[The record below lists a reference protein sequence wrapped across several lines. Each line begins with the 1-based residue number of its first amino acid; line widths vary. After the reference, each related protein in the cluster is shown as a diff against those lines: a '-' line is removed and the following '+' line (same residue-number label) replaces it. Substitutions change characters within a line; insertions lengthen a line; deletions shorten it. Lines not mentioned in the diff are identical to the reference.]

1 MHPCIDVVAVKYV
14 HDILKSIWNRNH
26 TNTGWKKHPMF
37 LNESDHDYILEE
49 IEHRDKIDLER
60 NLSDAGNEE

>member
-1 MHPCIDVVAVKYV
+1 MKQKPHK
-14 HDILKSIWNRNH
+14 HRLE
-26 TNTGWKKHPMF
+26 KHPMF